1 MALSPQ
7 TRKAIR
13 RYGHRVDK
21 LARSKYGISGNEL
34 LAKLITGESGD
45 DPNAVSSAGA
55 RGRAQFMP
63 GTRDAVMSKYGIDP
77 WGSSDEAVL
86 AAIKHLKGK
95 LGHAKGLEGYN
106 PGGGQ
111 EYVQYILGQDV
122 NAPGGRLP
130 GGGGGGGPRGGGGG
144 GPTGYRTE
152 TRVNQGVRRDALLSY
167 LDERG
172 KPGALL
178 SLARG
183 LEGAVEQFDVPY
195 GNAKSKGGSLGKGGG
210 NAKLG
215 GELLEMFHD
224 PGINIDNGTRIGP
237 IGNHGGHVH
246 VAVSTPQAMKAVAKL
261 ALSMGLAVK
270 ENDKW
275 DPVDPVHTDGSFHY
289 RKFPGRK
296 KLGMAVDVSGGDA
309 DTRLEFNRKV
319 ARMFS

>member
-1 MALSPQ
+1 MALDREQQAIVRQILRESRKIRDPKARRVFKRAAVQ
-7 TRKAIR
+7 T
-13 RYGHRVDK
+13 GLV
-21 LARSKYGISGNEL
+21 
-34 LAKLITGESGD
+34 ESGLRNLSYGD
-45 DPNAVSSAGA
+45 ADSQGWRQERASLYPNPTNVKASVRRFRQEFEQHYQPGEKAWQVAGQVQRPAAQYLGRYKEVAPEA
-55 RGRAQFMP
+55 R
-63 GTRDAVMSKYGIDP
+63 
-77 WGSSDEAVL
+77 
-86 AAIKHLKGK
+86 AILQGMR
-95 LGHAKGLEGYN
+95 GQ
-106 PGGGQ
+106 GGG
-111 EYVQYILGQDV
+111 
-122 NAPGGRLP
+122 ALP
-130 GGGGGGGPRGGGGG
+130 GGGG

-183 LEGAVEQFDVPY
+183 LEGAVEQIEVPY
-195 GNAKSKGGSLGKGGG
+195 GNAKSKGVSLGKGGG
-210 NAKLG
+210 NAKPG

-237 IGNHGGHVH
+237 IGNHDGHVH